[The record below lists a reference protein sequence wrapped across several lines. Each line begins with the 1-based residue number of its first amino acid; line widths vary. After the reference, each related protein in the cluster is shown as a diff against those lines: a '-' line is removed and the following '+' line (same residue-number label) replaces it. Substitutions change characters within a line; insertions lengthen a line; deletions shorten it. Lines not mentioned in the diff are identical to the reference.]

1 MAANTPGGPTEPI
14 TPASS
19 EAANGEP
26 PQSPDFFADLN
37 ERSERAAPRRV
48 AGRSAPQIDF
58 REVRQGTLPGNKY
71 IRVLR
76 AQDQIFKQVAPDYLV
91 AGEQINAP
99 RSILGKFRRAL
110 IGRPI
115 ATEHQAHER
124 LTNVKALA
132 IFSSDALSSVA

>member
-1 MAANTPGGPTEPI
+1 MAANTPGEPSEPI
-14 TPASS
+14 TPALP
-19 EAANGEP
+19 EPANGETP
-26 PQSPDFFADLN
+26 PTAEFLADLN
-37 ERSERAAPRRV
+37 GRAPRPARP
-48 AGRSAPQIDF
+48 ATRRTTPQIDF

-76 AQDQIFKQVAPDYLV
+76 AQDQVFKQVSPDYLV
-91 AGEQINAP
+91 AGEQLSTP
-99 RSILGKFRRAL
+99 RGAFGRLRRAL

-132 IFSSDALSSVA
+132 IFS